1 MAEIVMYTAPWCGWC
16 ERAKGLLA
24 RHGYRGITEIDIE
37 AQGEGAWA
45 ELERRTGQ
53 KSVPQIFIG
62 DRHVG
67 GFQDLAALIEEGR
80 LDALA
85 GA

>member
-1 MAEIVMYTAPWCGWC
+1 MYTTPWCGWC
-16 ERAKGLLA
+16 KRAKSLLA
-24 RHGYRGITEIDIE
+24 RHGYEDITEIDVE
-37 AQGEGAWA
+37 EQGDDAWMN
-45 ELERRTGQ
+45 LERRTGQ

-62 DRHVG
+62 DHHVG
-67 GFQDLAALIEEGR
+67 GFPDLDRLIKEGR

>member
-1 MAEIVMYTAPWCGWC
+1 MAEIVMYTTPWCGWC
-16 ERAKGLLA
+16 KRAKNLLA
-24 RHGYRGITEIDIE
+24 RRGYGDITEIDIE
-37 AQGEGAWA
+37 AQGEDAWA
-45 ELERRTGQ
+45 DLERRTGQ

-62 DRHVG
+62 DFHVG
-67 GFQDLAALIEEGR
+67 GFQDLDKLIKEGR

>member
-1 MAEIVMYTAPWCGWC
+1 MAEIVMYTTPWCAWC
-16 ERAKGLLA
+16 KRAKDLLA
-24 RHGYRGITEIDIE
+24 RQGYGDITEIDIE
-37 AQGEGAWA
+37 AQGEDAWA
-45 ELERRTGQ
+45 DLERRTGQ

-67 GFQDLAALIEEGR
+67 GYQDLDALIKEGR